1 MKMNW
6 WKILGVLFF
15 VKGAILFLLFY
26 YGMTGF
32 VVMENISS
40 RTGSVLAL
48 ALVIGGVLIFMA
60 GKRGTPDYATAILEQ
75 RRYID
80 SARKL
85 ARIATR
91 SGYQLEG
98 GFKEGTRVTQGGD
111 VITVIPNH
119 RKVSRGVSRSILEA
133 LSSGISSFRRTS

>member
-75 RRYID
+75 R
-80 SARKL
+80 S
-85 ARIATR
+85 
-91 SGYQLEG
+91 
-98 GFKEGTRVTQGGD
+98 
-111 VITVIPNH
+111 
-119 RKVSRGVSRSILEA
+119 
-133 LSSGISSFRRTS
+133 